1 MSIVVLTITSNTQIG
16 MLLQKLLAS
25 VSIEIVLKESLQLAA
40 TYLRAASAPQLI
52 ILDWS
57 LQDGIIPDFL
67 RQMRALKQFADLPVL
82 VIVAEPD
89 PDVVK
94 AALQAGANR
103 YLTESFIQA
112 NLMRTMREMIKPA

>member
-1 MSIVVLTITSNTQIG
+1 MPIVVLTVTTNTQIG
-16 MLLQKLLAS
+16 MLLQKLLSS

-40 TYLRAASAPQLI
+40 NYLRAGSPPQLI

-82 VIVAEPD
+82 VIVEEPD

-94 AALQAGANR
+94 EALQAGANR
-103 YLTESFIQA
+103 YLTQSFIQA
-112 NLMRTMREMIKPA
+112 NLMRTLREMIKPA